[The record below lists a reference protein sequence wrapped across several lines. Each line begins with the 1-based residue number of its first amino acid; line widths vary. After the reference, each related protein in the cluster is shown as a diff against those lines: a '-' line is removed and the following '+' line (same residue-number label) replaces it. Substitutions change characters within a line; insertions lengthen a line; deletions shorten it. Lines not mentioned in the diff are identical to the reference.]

1 MNSLKTDVIV
11 IGCGPGGAQTARN
24 LSRKGFSVALLD
36 YRLNVG
42 DKLCT
47 GIVGTEMLNQYSID
61 QTIRGELTV
70 EKLQTAK
77 SWYNNE

>member
-1 MNSLKTDVIV
+1 MNKSGKKGLYHYGNEKRRGSLHFD
-11 IGCGPGGAQTARN
+11 
-24 LSRKGFSVALLD
+24 S
-36 YRLNVG
+36 NVFPYT
-42 DKLCT
+42 LT
-47 GIVGTEMLNQYSID
+47 GIVKSMWNTLEYPELTEMLNQYSID